1 MTYDQLLNERKAGRV
16 FAHFH
21 EGAIDWAPTYR
32 MLKGELG
39 YSNKRNQNPSYCD
52 RILWK
57 TSLPSDIELM
67 EYRGVH
73 KLMHSG
79 KYSSEGAAREWSTVV
94 DIFIPPPYLKPV
106 LLSFSRFPL
115 F

>member
-73 KLMHSG
+73 KLMHSDR
-79 KYSSEGAAREWSTVV
+79 KLFISERCSAKCS
-94 DIFIPPPYLKPV
+94 L
-106 LLSFSRFPL
+106 
-115 F
+115 

>member
-73 KLMHSG
+73 KLMHSDR
-79 KYSSEGAAREWSTVV
+79 KYSKANAVPQNVV
-94 DIFIPPPYLKPV
+94 CNY
-106 LLSFSRFPL
+106 R
-115 F
+115 